1 MKRSLLPLALLMF
14 VTGCVTNPATGEA
27 DFVLMSEEEEI
38 TRGRKYDEEIRKQY
52 AVLDDT
58 NLQAYVHHVG
68 RKLAAVSHRP
78 KLDYSFTVLDSPE
91 VNAFA
96 LPGGF
101 VYITRGML
109 AYLNSEAELA
119 AVLGHEIG
127 HVTARHAVRQHSGST
142 ATGMGVLL
150 LTLVNPLAAVGLG
163 VDRLGEAM
171 VRGYGREHELES
183 DRLGAVYMARAG
195 YDPDAMIKVIGV
207 LKNQEEFEKERAQ
220 AENRAPRNYHGVF
233 ATHPDNDKRLQ
244 EVVAEAGRLHAEMP
258 VTPKDDI
265 YLLHIDG
272 LLFGENPRNGVVL
285 GNRFVRPDL
294 DLVFTFPEGWRL
306 MQHRTTVVAVNP
318 QRNALIRLQ
327 IEQRPTQSTP
337 AEHLRDRPGIPAL
350 DRELAFTVPQ
360 GPGHSAVV
368 NMHTPFGRK
377 RSHVIA
383 IYHREHLLLFLG
395 TAKNDAD
402 FDNIDAQTMAIARD
416 ARKLSGEERSR
427 ANGQKIRIDITTP
440 GLTFAKLAA
449 RLTDDAYAE
458 SRLRLVNDKYPYGEF
473 AVGDRFKRIE

>member
-1 MKRSLLPLALLMF
+1 
-14 VTGCVTNPATGEA
+14 
-27 DFVLMSEEEEI
+27 
-38 TRGRKYDEEIRKQY
+38 
-52 AVLDDT
+52 
-58 NLQAYVHHVG
+58 
-68 RKLAAVSHRP
+68 
-78 KLDYSFTVLDSPE
+78 
-91 VNAFA
+91 
-96 LPGGF
+96 
-101 VYITRGML
+101 ML

-195 YDPDAMIKVIGV
+195 YDPNAMIKVIGV

-244 EVVAEAGRLHAEMP
+244 EVVAEASRLHAEMP

-272 LLFGENPRNGVVL
+272 LLFGENPRNGIVL

-327 IEQRPTQSTP
+327 IEQRPAQATP
-337 AEHLRDRPGIPAL
+337 AEHLRERPGLPAL
-350 DRELAFTVPQ
+350 SRELAFKGLQ
-360 GPGHSAVV
+360 GSGHSAVV
-368 NMHTPFGRK
+368 DMRTPFGK
-377 RSHVIA
+377 KPTHVIA
-383 IYHREHLLLFLG
+383 IYHHDHLLLFFG
-395 TAKNDAD
+395 TSSSSEGFGAV
-402 FDNIDAQTMAIARD
+402 DAQTMLIARD
-416 ARKLSGEERSR
+416 AGPLTAQERTCAAGRKLKVDL
-427 ANGQKIRIDITTP
+427 ATP

-449 RLTDDAYAE
+449 RLPDDSYAE
-458 SRLRLVNDKYPYGEF
+458 SHLRLVNDKYPHGEL